1 MDWQEYLIL
10 YEDINRVPHLQEL
23 LGKRD
28 VKVTFKK
35 LDGGP
40 NRTSIDYR
48 LPEHTKKGFNFIF
61 RSQLKEIKS
70 TGHQRIVLDC
80 STENIHQFLSHAQQV
95 GMMTGIQI

>member
-23 LGKRD
+23 LGKKAM
-28 VKVTFKK
+28 KVTFKK

-48 LPEHTKKGFNFIF
+48 LPEHTTSRF
-61 RSQLKEIKS
+61 
-70 TGHQRIVLDC
+70 
-80 STENIHQFLSHAQQV
+80 
-95 GMMTGIQI
+95 